1 MREGE
6 KVSVYAQIRTSYNA
20 NPNGADLLF
29 LSRSCYGGV
38 VRFRQFDGYM
48 STPCGPHDPISPK
61 SFAERVDTW
70 RFRTAG
76 AEFVR
81 EDYGVAIDSAKS
93 GDLIYCDPPYS
104 FSQTILYGAQTF
116 DLVQLFEMIRQ
127 AKMKGVY
134 VALSIDGS
142 KKSGDF
148 LCDFRIPDGLFEREV
163 MVNCGRS
170 MLKRFQMDGK
180 TLESEIVHD
189 RLLLTY

>member
-1 MREGE
+1 
-6 KVSVYAQIRTSYNA
+6 
-20 NPNGADLLF
+20 
-29 LSRSCYGGV
+29 
-38 VRFRQFDGYM
+38 M
-48 STPCGPHDPISPK
+48 STPCGPHDPISPE
-61 SFAERVDTW
+61 SFATRVDTW
-70 RFRTAG
+70 RFRTKG
-76 AEFVR
+76 TVFIHQ
-81 EDYGVAIDSAKS
+81 DYGEAIDSADS
-93 GDLIYCDPPYS
+93 GDLVYCDPPYS
-104 FSQTILYGAQTF
+104 FSQSILYGAQKF

-148 LCDFRIPDGLFEREV
+148 LCNIPIPQGLFEREV

-180 TLESEIVHD
+180 TLEEEVVYD